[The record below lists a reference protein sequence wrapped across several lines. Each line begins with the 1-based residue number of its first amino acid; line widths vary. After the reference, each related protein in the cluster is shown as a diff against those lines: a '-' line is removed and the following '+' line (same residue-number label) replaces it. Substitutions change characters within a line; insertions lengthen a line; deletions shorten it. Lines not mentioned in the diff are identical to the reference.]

1 LQKPNAIAG
10 SVFMPS
16 AVVVMF
22 YALAFVAEY
31 MEEQV
36 RGWLL
41 DLVSVSRAVILNVEP
56 FAMKL
61 TLPAS
66 KIKHRIDTR
75 EIPFGERYTVLVG
88 QNSSGKAACLE
99 AVNPNT
105 FKPPHRPPQRAEYP
119 ALPNPASEIEYGIRL
134 SGSELEHGLRS
145 AGNQNHL
152 TPTTSTSEWH
162 IQRHLVERELP
173 IA

>member
-1 LQKPNAIAG
+1 VNAIAG

-16 AVVVMF
+16 AVVVRF
-22 YALAFVAEY
+22 CALAFVAEY

-75 EIPFGERYTVLVG
+75 EIRSVSATPFWL
-88 QNSSGKAACLE
+88 GKTALE
-99 AVNPNT
+99 
-105 FKPPHRPPQRAEYP
+105 RPPVWKP
-119 ALPNPASEIEYGIRL
+119 
-134 SGSELEHGLRS
+134 
-145 AGNQNHL
+145 
-152 TPTTSTSEWH
+152 
-162 IQRHLVERELP
+162 
-173 IA
+173 